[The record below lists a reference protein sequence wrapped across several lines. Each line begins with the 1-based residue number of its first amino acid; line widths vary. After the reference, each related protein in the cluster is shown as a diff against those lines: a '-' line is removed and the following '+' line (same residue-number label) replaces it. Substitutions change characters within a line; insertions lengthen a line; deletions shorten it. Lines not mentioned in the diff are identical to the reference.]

1 MVEQRTE
8 NPCVRSS
15 ILRGTTKAPFLGL
28 FCYIYVKLIDM
39 KKIILLLVAIFLIS
53 CETAVV
59 EKVETNGEPEGPHTS
74 AEWKIWAYST
84 AAPSFIAAECTVV
97 DVDGTVLRE
106 GTNGWTAM
114 AANPNGGPS
123 DPENGW
129 KDPHEAMPM
138 VGDAAA
144 FAWAQ
149 GFMTGTVPKNDVDG
163 WAWML
168 HGDMGEDN
176 RMYLVTDE
184 EGIAKAKADGQ
195 WIESGAHLMLFPA
208 DPSTLDGQTTDF
220 NSGAP
225 YVMFAGTEY
234 AHLMIPVEGYY
245 DYQQKK

>member
-1 MVEQRTE
+1 MEV
-8 NPCVRSS
+8 
-15 ILRGTTKAPFLGL
+15 F
-28 FCYIYVKLIDM
+28 FIYLNKNLTM
-39 KKIILLLVAIFLIS
+39 KKILLFILTIFLIS

-97 DVDGTVLRE
+97 DTDGTVLRE

-114 AANPNGGPS
+114 SGNPNGAPS

-138 VGDAAA
+138 VGDAAS
-144 FAWAQ
+144 FAWLQA
-149 GFMTGTVPKNDVDG
+149 FMAGEVPDVEVDG

-168 HGDMGEDN
+168 HGDIGEDN

-184 EGIAKAKADGQ
+184 EGIAKAHPLKRIGEGQDSASLAKFLISEDSSWITGQVIAVDGGR
-195 WIESGAHLMLFPA
+195 SRLA
-208 DPSTLDGQTTDF
+208 
-220 NSGAP
+220 
-225 YVMFAGTEY
+225 
-234 AHLMIPVEGYY
+234 
-245 DYQQKK
+245 